1 MKCKQKDDI
10 IIVSSSSNRTF
21 DKIYVCTTCNGRGFI
36 LRADETG
43 YTEKTFIE
51 ECPECNS

>member
-1 MKCKQKDDI
+1 M
-10 IIVSSSSNRTF
+10 IVSSSSNRTF
-21 DKIYVCTTCNGRGFI
+21 DKVYVCATCNGRGFI
-36 LRADETG
+36 LGADEID